1 MVRCLSPFFNTDGKA
16 AKSPLACAPNNGT
29 IVLVMSTPVQSN
41 TLSETLFSKN
51 RRAVLG
57 LLYGNPDQAF
67 YLRRV
72 VRATGGGHGAIQ
84 RELKAL
90 SDAGILR
97 RTVRDRQVYFQ
108 ANPECPVFEELK
120 ALIVKTAGV
129 ADVLKAALAPLGDRV
144 QIALLYGSMARAR
157 QTRDSDVDVLLVG
170 DVAFREVVAALAD
183 AQSRLSREVN
193 PTVYA
198 PDEFQSKLASGHHFL
213 TSVLKTEKVFL
224 IGSERELERLAQKR
238 LAHGAR
244 K

>member
-1 MVRCLSPFFNTDGKA
+1 
-16 AKSPLACAPNNGT
+16 
-29 IVLVMSTPVQSN
+29 MSTHAPST
-41 TLSETLFSKN
+41 TLSVSETLFSKN

-84 RELKAL
+84 RELKLL
-90 SDAGILR
+90 SEAGVLR

-108 ANPECPVFEELK
+108 ANSECPVFEELK

-129 ADVLKAALAPLGDRV
+129 ADILKAALAPLGDRI
-144 QIALLYGSMARAR
+144 QIALVYGSVARAR
-157 QTRDSDVDVLLVG
+157 QKRDSAVDVLVVG
-170 DVAFREVVAALAD
+170 DLAFREVVAALAD
-183 AQSRLSREVN
+183 AQSHLRREVN

-213 TSVLKTEKVFL
+213 TSVLKTETIFL
-224 IGSERELERLAQKR
+224 IGSERELERMAEQR